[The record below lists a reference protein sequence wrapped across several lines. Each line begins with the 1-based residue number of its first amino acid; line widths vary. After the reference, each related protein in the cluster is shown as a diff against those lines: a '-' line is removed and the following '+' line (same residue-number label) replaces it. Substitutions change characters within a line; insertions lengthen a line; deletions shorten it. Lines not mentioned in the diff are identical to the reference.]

1 MTPERV
7 PSPEATGGAGVSFE
21 ARVGGIALSRLLR
34 GDRVA
39 GLDTPPTRVRLQQ
52 RVAGAVLDDIVLDA
66 EDPRGGTQT
75 IEYQVKRSISI
86 TGADADSCDVAQQCP
101 DQLDSDPDPIN
112 KDRRR
117 FGIASRPTPALAQL
131 DRVVRAARAHDT
143 A

>member
-7 PSPEATGGAGVSFE
+7 PSPEATGGAGVFFE

-39 GLDTPPTRVRLQQ
+39 GLDTPPARVRLQQ
-52 RVAGAVLDDIVLDA
+52 RVADAVLDDIVLDA
-66 EDPRGGTQT
+66 ADPRGGTQT

-86 TGADADSCDVAQQCP
+86 TEADANFCDVIQRCM

-112 KDRRR
+112 DDRRR
-117 FGIASRPTPALAQL
+117 FGIASRPSPALAQL
-131 DRVVRAARAHDT
+131 DRVVRGQGARHR
-143 A
+143 